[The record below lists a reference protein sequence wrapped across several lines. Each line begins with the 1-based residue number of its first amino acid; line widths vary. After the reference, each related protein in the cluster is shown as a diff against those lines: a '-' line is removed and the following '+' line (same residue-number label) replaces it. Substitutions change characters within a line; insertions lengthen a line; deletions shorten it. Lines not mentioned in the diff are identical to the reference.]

1 MVAEGDTVITEHTE
15 EWHFGTGEVVALP
28 FVSVHV
34 VEEGKIK
41 LWRDYWD
48 MATLMNGAPSWWVE
62 RVAAHSPED
71 FGSTERAS

>member
-1 MVAEGDTVITEHTE
+1 
-15 EWHFGTGEVVALP
+15 
-28 FVSVHV
+28 
-34 VEEGKIK
+34 KIK

-62 RVAAHSPED
+62 KVAAHSPED